1 MPSVSIWCNIIS
13 EYIKKVRPIL
23 SYLSFEDSIQII
35 IDFLCIPPMLPT
47 QSDDNLVTLVEKNNG

>member
-1 MPSVSIWCNIIS
+1 MSECLVVSYTKIS
-13 EYIKKVRPIL
+13 RKIVRPIL

>member
-1 MPSVSIWCNIIS
+1 MSECLVVS
-13 EYIKKVRPIL
+13 YTKMLRKKVRPIL

>member
-1 MPSVSIWCNIIS
+1 MSR
-13 EYIKKVRPIL
+13 KKVRPIL

>member
-1 MPSVSIWCNIIS
+1 MSECLVVSYTKMS
-13 EYIKKVRPIL
+13 RKKVRPIL
-23 SYLSFEDSIQII
+23 SYLSFEDSIQI

>member
-1 MPSVSIWCNIIS
+1 MSECLVVSYTKMS
-13 EYIKKVRPIL
+13 RKKVRPIL